1 MSWLLVGEQT
11 DPLQIVTTNGD
22 DNDKNYKDYDND
34 RDKDKKYNDKD
45 KDKTIKHRD
54 QRGEL
59 SASIIGEPLPNKT
72 DPL

>member
-22 DNDKNYKDYDND
+22 DKDKTYN
-34 RDKDKKYNDKD
+34 DKDKNYNDKD

-59 SASIIGEPLPNKT
+59 SVRIVGEPLPNKT